1 MTDNT
6 DTSIVLD
13 INHIN
18 LTTITLAK
26 TKRNQLLEKTDKY
39 LLSDYPITPEN
50 LELIKSYRQM
60 LRNFINTNKDLI
72 LSGEKIEIPEI
83 PKI

>member
-1 MTDNT
+1 MVEFETPL
-6 DTSIVLD
+6 ILEPEPEPEFR
-13 INHIN
+13 
-18 LTTITLAK
+18 LTQTRD
-26 TKRNQLLEKTDKY
+26 KRNTYLNNTDKY
-39 LLSDYPITPEN
+39 LLSDYPITSEN
-50 LELIKSYRQM
+50 LEIIKSYRQM

>member
-1 MTDNT
+1 MVEFKKPITGLIEDPNEWRLYLLRTTRNT
-6 DTSIVLD
+6 YL
-13 INHIN
+13 NN
-18 LTTITLAK
+18 
-26 TKRNQLLEKTDKY
+26 TDKY

-83 PKI
+83 PI

>member
-1 MTDNT
+1 MVEFETPITGLIEDPNEWRLYLLRT
-6 DTSIVLD
+6 TR
-13 INHIN
+13 NAN
-18 LTTITLAK
+18 L
-26 TKRNQLLEKTDKY
+26 NYTDKY

-60 LRNFINTNKDLI
+60 LRDFINTNKDLI

-83 PKI
+83 PL

>member
-1 MTDNT
+1 MVEFETPITGLIEDPNEWRLYLLRT
-6 DTSIVLD
+6 TR
-13 INHIN
+13 NAN
-18 LTTITLAK
+18 L
-26 TKRNQLLEKTDKY
+26 NYTDKY

-50 LELIKSYRQM
+50 LELIKSYRQI
-60 LRNFINTNKDLI
+60 LRDFINTNKDLI